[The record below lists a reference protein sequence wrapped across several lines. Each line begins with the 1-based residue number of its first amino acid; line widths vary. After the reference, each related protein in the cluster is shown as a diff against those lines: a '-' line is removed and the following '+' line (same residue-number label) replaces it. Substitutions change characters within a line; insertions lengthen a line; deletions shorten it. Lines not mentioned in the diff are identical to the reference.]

1 MNNINNNVLYLC
13 KDLEGVN
20 FIKLIN
26 HNDYINNKLNK
37 KISFIIEYTLCIT
50 SSFGNIEER

>member
-26 HNDYINNKLNK
+26 HNDYINNKLN
-37 KISFIIEYTLCIT
+37 
-50 SSFGNIEER
+50 

>member
-20 FIKLIN
+20 FIKLIISTKIFIVVS
-26 HNDYINNKLNK
+26 YIFL
-37 KISFIIEYTLCIT
+37 LH
-50 SSFGNIEER
+50 